1 MVQYIV
7 DFLNSLQGLRKTI
20 VMFMVIVISMVF
32 RIKGL
37 ITSDNMESLLRY
49 TVIAYFGSNSVEHYS
64 SMIKAQLDAKTGK
77 TVEAAE
83 IETNTVEEK

>member
-7 DFLNSLQGLRKTI
+7 DFLNSLQGIRKTI
-20 VMFMVIVISMVF
+20 VMFIVILITVIF

-37 ITSDNMESLLRY
+37 IAPDNVEGILKS
-49 TVIAYFGSNSVEHYS
+49 TVIAYFGSNSIEHYS
-64 SMIKAQLDAKTGK
+64 TMIKAQLDAKTGK
-77 TVEAAE
+77 TVQVAE